1 MMDEDEYE
9 DDGMITFSSSVLSVC
24 PPTIIMNSLPN
35 GTSVTSFFVTVS
47 ITDANQIMRYDL
59 VKSALYAYNFDSW
72 QKMDSIIL
80 LLTVFL

>member
-47 ITDANQIMRYDL
+47 ITDANQIMRYD
-59 VKSALYAYNFDSW
+59 
-72 QKMDSIIL
+72 
-80 LLTVFL
+80 